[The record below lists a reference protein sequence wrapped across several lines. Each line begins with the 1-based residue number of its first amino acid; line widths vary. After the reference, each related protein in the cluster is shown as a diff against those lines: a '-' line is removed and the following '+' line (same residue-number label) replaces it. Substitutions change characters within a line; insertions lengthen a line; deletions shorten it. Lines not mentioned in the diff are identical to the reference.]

1 MDNKNIFSYNHN
13 IEVIGTGATF
23 PINLLK
29 NKEGLVGWYPVQGSP
44 SLIENN
50 LRALIEHSLGQR
62 FREESFGT
70 RLWECIEEPNTQA
83 LTFMIR
89 EFLNQAIT
97 QFEPRIKIHNVTTIR
112 NNTKLSIVMEYS
124 VSNTN
129 QQSFMELIF
138 NQ

>member
-1 MDNKNIFSYNHN
+1 MDNKYNHN
-13 IEVIGTGATF
+13 IETIGTGAIF
-23 PINLLK
+23 PINLLE
-29 NKEGLVGWYPVQGSP
+29 NKDGLIGWYPVQGSP
-44 SLIENN
+44 TLIENN
-50 LRALIEHSLGQR
+50 LRALIEYPIGQR
-62 FREESFGT
+62 LREESFGT

-83 LTFMIR
+83 LTFMVR
-89 EFLNQAIT
+89 EFLNQAIS

>member
-1 MDNKNIFSYNHN
+1 MDNKNTYNHN
-13 IEVIGTGATF
+13 IETIGTGAIF
-23 PINLLK
+23 PITLSK

-62 FREESFGT
+62 LREESFGT

-83 LTFMIR
+83 LTFMVR

-97 QFEPRIKIHNVTTIR
+97 QFEPRVKIHNVTTVR
-112 NNTKLSIVMEYS
+112 NGTKLSIVMEYS